1 MGKNDIVAGIRLEGE
16 KEFKDAITSVNK
28 SLASNKSEMALLK
41 AEYAGQEN
49 SLEAL
54 SKKHGV
60 LKKILQEQERK
71 VDATRNALE
80 HAKQSYDNVGKGLEK
95 LWVDLEKATDK
106 MQELEN
112 IYGSA
117 SKEAQE
123 QRKVVEQL
131 SGAIEKGETNWKK
144 AGDRVK
150 DWESKLNTAQAQAV
164 QANKALNR
172 NAAYMKEAE
181 EATDQCA
188 SSIDKFG
195 KEIAKVEAET
205 NTLGDTLK
213 ANLASAAIEKGAE
226 LLENGAVAIKDAM
239 VDTSKASA
247 QLAASTGLSESA
259 AKRYQ
264 KVMQQIKGN
273 NFGEDYQDV
282 ASAMSEVIQIMGELD
297 DGAMQ
302 DITES
307 AITLR
312 DTFGMEVNESI
323 RAADVMMK
331 TMGVDA
337 ATAFDLIAKGAQ
349 NGLNRSGELV
359 DNITEYGQLWGQAG
373 FSAQEMFAILENGLN
388 SGAYNLDKVND
399 YVKEFGVSLA
409 DGRIEDNLSSFSKE
423 TAALFESWKNGE
435 ASASDVFYS
444 VINDLSEM
452 TNKQEALT
460 VASEVWS
467 ALGEDNAMQVI
478 TALDDVNEAYNNVQG
493 TMDGLKETKFSDL
506 ESSIKNL
513 GSALQERFITPIADA
528 AAPAIAGLANAAAD
542 IIRPAEEKVDQF
554 YEDIVSTSETIRQNV
569 ETVGAEFSAATE
581 GVDRVAAL
589 GSRLQELNSVEKRT
603 SVQKQEMAAVVAELS
618 QSVPALAGAYDA
630 EKDAL
635 SMTNGWRS

>member
-1 MGKNDIVAGIRLEGE
+1 MEKNDIVAGIRLEGE
-16 KEFKDAITSVNK
+16 KEFKDALTSVNK

-54 SKKHGV
+54 SKKHEV
-60 LKKILQEQERK
+60 LKKILQEQDRK
-71 VDATRNALE
+71 VDATRNALD
-80 HAKQSYDNVGKGLEK
+80 HAKQSYDNVGKGLEN

-106 MQELEN
+106 MQELEK

-123 QRKVVEQL
+123 QKKVVEQL
-131 SGAIEKGETNWKK
+131 SGAIERGETNWKK

-181 EATDQCA
+181 EATDKCA

-205 NTLGDTLK
+205 NTFGDTLK
-213 ANLASAAIEKGAE
+213 ANLASTAIEKGAE
-226 LLENGAVAIKDAM
+226 LLKNGAAAIKDAM

-282 ASAMSEVIQIMGELD
+282 ASAMAEIIQIMGELD

-323 RAADVMMK
+323 R
-331 TMGVDA
+331 
-337 ATAFDLIAKGAQ
+337 TACLCGE
-349 NGLNRSGELV
+349 NGSPMTRQWKKKRQRQSQSREASGCGS
-359 DNITEYGQLWGQAG
+359 ISAG
-373 FSAQEMFAILENGLN
+373 FLPGFLL
-388 SGAYNLDKVND
+388 L
-399 YVKEFGVSLA
+399 
-409 DGRIEDNLSSFSKE
+409 
-423 TAALFESWKNGE
+423 
-435 ASASDVFYS
+435 
-444 VINDLSEM
+444 
-452 TNKQEALT
+452 
-460 VASEVWS
+460 
-467 ALGEDNAMQVI
+467 
-478 TALDDVNEAYNNVQG
+478 
-493 TMDGLKETKFSDL
+493 
-506 ESSIKNL
+506 
-513 GSALQERFITPIADA
+513 
-528 AAPAIAGLANAAAD
+528 
-542 IIRPAEEKVDQF
+542 
-554 YEDIVSTSETIRQNV
+554 
-569 ETVGAEFSAATE
+569 
-581 GVDRVAAL
+581 
-589 GSRLQELNSVEKRT
+589 
-603 SVQKQEMAAVVAELS
+603 
-618 QSVPALAGAYDA
+618 
-630 EKDAL
+630 
-635 SMTNGWRS
+635 RS